1 MRGKLLEKEYVPGER
16 HFVGRKILTIGQREC
31 YYKTTMF
38 MKRRK
43 YNYMNIQEYDV
54 MNAIIDK
61 GYHNQRTLSE
71 STGYSLGKV
80 NQSLAA
86 LEIGRAHV

>member
-1 MRGKLLEKEYVPGER
+1 
-16 HFVGRKILTIGQREC
+16 
-31 YYKTTMF
+31 
-38 MKRRK
+38 
-43 YNYMNIQEYDV
+43 MNIQEYDV

-86 LEIGRAHV
+86 LVKDGYLNKEYTLTDQGSGGNTAEEAKERHYPGGWIRGAHGPHQP